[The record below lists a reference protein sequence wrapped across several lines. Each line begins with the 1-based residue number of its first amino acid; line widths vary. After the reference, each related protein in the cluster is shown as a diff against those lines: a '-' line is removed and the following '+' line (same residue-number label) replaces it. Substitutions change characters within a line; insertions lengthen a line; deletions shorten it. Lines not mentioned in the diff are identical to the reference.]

1 MNGKEYTSKQTLGT
15 VTFGSLSSSLVVPGL
30 TVKNGTEVEVNVV
43 VSFNGTGASD
53 STKTYTV
60 GGTGYIL

>member
-1 MNGKEYTSKQTLGT
+1 MDFSALN
-15 VTFGSLSSSLVVPGL
+15 LVVPGL

-43 VSFNGTGASD
+43 VTFNGTGASD
-53 STKTYTV
+53 STKTNTV